1 MLWRR
6 EPSRITLWDGLRVLS
21 GELIADVLWSSEIT
35 SHPTSQSSW
44 PMPIALLL
52 EISDAGPFAGLEFD
66 YAQGKNHQLDPAGG
80 SRPD

>member
-1 MLWRR
+1 
-6 EPSRITLWDGLRVLS
+6 
-21 GELIADVLWSSEIT
+21 
-35 SHPTSQSSW
+35 
-44 PMPIALLL
+44 MPIALLL